1 VIVVTGGAG
10 FVGSNLVWAL
20 NQRGRS
26 DVVVVDNLTAA
37 HKFRNLVGTDIADYI
52 DKEDFLAMVAGSS
65 SALADVELISH
76 QGACTSTT
84 ESDGRY
90 MMKNN
95 HEYSKALLEF
105 SLERRIPLI
114 YASSA
119 AVYGGGTAFAE
130 EPDNEAPLNVYGF
143 SKLLFDLHVRRVLPE
158 AQSQVVGLRY
168 FNVFGPREAHKG
180 PMASMVRQLDNQLA
194 TDGKARLFGPTEGYG
209 AGEQRRD
216 FIYVQ
221 DVVKVNL
228 FFMENP
234 DKSGIFNCGT
244 GASRTF
250 NDLAGEVVRFR
261 GRGEIEYIPFPESLS
276 GKYQSY
282 TQADLTQLRSAG
294 YDAEFTPL
302 EDGIQEYLAWRRR
315 QGDA

>member
-20 NQRGRS
+20 NQAGRR

-37 HKFRNLVGTDIADYI
+37 HKFKNLVGADIADYI
-52 DKEDFLAMVAGSS
+52 DKEDFLAMVAGGS
-65 SALADVELISH
+65 SALDDVELISH

-95 HEYSKALLEF
+95 HEYSKALLDF

-143 SKLLFDLHVRRVLPE
+143 SKLLFDLHVRRLLAE

-194 TDGKARLFGPTEGYG
+194 TAGKARLFGPTEGYG

-250 NDLAGEVVRFR
+250 NDLAGEVVKFR
-261 GRGEIEYIPFPESLS
+261 GQGEIEYIPFPESLS
-276 GKYQSY
+276 GKYQS
-282 TQADLTQLRSAG
+282 
-294 YDAEFTPL
+294 
-302 EDGIQEYLAWRRR
+302 
-315 QGDA
+315 

>member
-1 VIVVTGGAG
+1 MIVVTGGAG
-10 FVGSNLVWAL
+10 FVGSNLVWEL
-20 NQRGRS
+20 NKRGRN

-37 HKFRNLVGTDIADYI
+37 HKFRNLVGADIADYI
-52 DKEDFLAMVAGSS
+52 DKEDFLSMVEGRSE
-65 SALADVELISH
+65 ALSDVEMISH

-105 SLERRIPLI
+105 CLERQVPLI

-119 AVYGGGTAFAE
+119 AVYGGGTVFAE
-130 EPDNEAPLNVYGF
+130 DPANEAPLNVYGF

-158 AQSQVVGLRY
+158 AGSQIVGLRY

-180 PMASMVRQLDNQLA
+180 AMASMVLQLDNQLA
-194 TDGKARLFGPTEGYG
+194 AGGKARLFGPTEGYG

-216 FIYVQ
+216 FIFVR
-221 DVVKVNL
+221 DVVDVNL
-228 FFMENP
+228 FFMDHP
-234 DKSGIFNCGT
+234 DKSGIFTCGT

-250 NDLAGEVVRFR
+250 NDLAGEVVRLR
-261 GRGEIEYIPFPESLS
+261 GAGEIEYIPFPESLE

-282 TQADLTQLRSAG
+282 TQADPTQLRAAG
-294 YDAEFTPL
+294 YAGDFTTL
-302 EDGIQEYLAWRRR
+302 EEGIQQYLAWRRE
-315 QGDA
+315 QIDE

>member
-10 FVGSNLVWAL
+10 FVGSNLIWEL
-20 NQRGRS
+20 NRAGRS
-26 DVVVVDNLTAA
+26 DVLVVDNLTDAR
-37 HKFRNLVGTDIADYI
+37 KFKNLVGADIADYI
-52 DKEDFLAMVAGSS
+52 DKQDFLSMVASRTS
-65 SALADVELISH
+65 DLDEIELISH

-95 HEYSKALLEF
+95 YEYSKALLDL
-105 SLERRIPLI
+105 SLERQLPMI

-119 AVYGGGTAFAE
+119 AVYGGGTSFGE
-130 EPDNEAPLNVYGF
+130 DPTNEAPLNVYGF
-143 SKLLFDLHVRRVLPE
+143 SKLLFDVHVRRVL
-158 AQSQVVGLRY
+158 AAAKSQIVGLRY

-180 PMASMVRQLDNQLA
+180 PMASMVLQLDDQVA
-194 TDGKARLFGPTEGYG
+194 ASGKARLFGPTEGYG

-216 FIYVQ
+216 FVHVQ
-221 DVVKVNL
+221 DVVRVNL
-228 FFMENP
+228 WFMDNP

-250 NDLAGEVVRFR
+250 NDLASEVLRFR
-261 GRGEIEYIPFPESLS
+261 GDGMIEYIPFPESLD

-282 TQADLTQLRSAG
+282 TQADLEQLRAAG
-294 YDAEFTPL
+294 YEGEFTSL
-302 EDGIQEYLAWRRR
+302 EDGIQEYLTWRRE
-315 QGDA
+315 QIDE